1 MKKRFCYGL
10 AVACLGAGALAVTL
24 LTGAAEPRP
33 GPADAPKGTGSRI
46 VAVTVYQNTA
56 LVTREVDVPEG
67 AGTVELVV
75 TPLPDATVEGT
86 LYSEGTDNIRVM
98 TTRFRNR
105 AIREDTRE
113 EVRKLEAEQ
122 RKLQQEA
129 QKIQGDTK
137 ALGENIGLLTKMEG
151 FTQANTTH
159 ATEKGNL
166 NSDSAIALSKYV
178 MDERANKAK
187 ELVELQQKQQANA
200 EQAAFVQRQL
210 QELAA
215 GSSKTERDAVIIV
228 DKKNAAAG
236 QVRLNYLVGTA
247 NWRPQYKLRAGKE
260 KEPVQLEY
268 LAAVTQQSGEDWK
281 DAKITLSTAQ
291 PMLNSAPPDLKTL
304 EFTVAARGGMPPGAQ
319 PIPALPG
326 MQPPGGPQAQSAGAF
341 GKQAKDLR
349 GRAAQEYNS
358 KKEAVGGQLINDA
371 AALEQCLD
379 LFNPH
384 DDRQAKNK
392 PGNGPREGQS
402 VTYHLNAK
410 LTVPSRSEEQ
420 VIEVA
425 RLELAPEYFY
435 KAVPVLTPHVYR
447 LANLTN
453 KSQFVLLPGEATT
466 YLGSDFVGQM
476 NMPLVAVDEQ
486 FTAGF
491 GVDPALRVQR
501 QMLDKARET
510 KGGNQV
516 LKFEYRILVSSYKSE
531 PVSVQ
536 VWDRLPHAEAE
547 TAGITLVKAE
557 PEVSAD
563 PLYVREERPNN
574 LLRWDL
580 KVDPTMNGEKAKA
593 VNYEFKLEMDKQM
606 IIGNVQTK

>member
-1 MKKRFCYGL
+1 MRKRLYL
-10 AVACLGAGALAVTL
+10 SLGAVVSLGVGALALTL
-24 LTGAAEPRP
+24 LTGAAEPKAA
-33 GPADAPKGTGSRI
+33 ADAPKTAPSRI
-46 VAVTVYQNTA
+46 TAVTVYQNTA
-56 LVTREVDVPEG
+56 LVTREVDVPDG
-67 AGTVELVV
+67 AGTVELIV

-86 LYSEGTDNIRVM
+86 LYSEGSDSIRVL

-105 AIREDTRE
+105 AIKEDTRE
-113 EVRKLEAEQ
+113 EVRKLEAEH
-122 RKLQQEA
+122 RKLQTEA
-129 QKIQGDTK
+129 QKLKGDVE
-137 ALGENIGLLTKMEG
+137 ALKQNMGLLTKMEG
-151 FTQANTTH
+151 FTQASTQH

-178 MDERANKAK
+178 MEERATKAK
-187 ELVELQQKQQANA
+187 EMVELEQKMQTNA

-228 DKKNAAAG
+228 DKKNGGAG
-236 QVRLNYLVGTA
+236 KVRLNYLVGTA
-247 NWRPQYKLRAGKE
+247 NWRPQYKLRAGKD
-260 KEPVQLEY
+260 KDAVQLEY

-281 DAKITLSTAQ
+281 DAKITLSTAE

-304 EFTVAARGGMPPGAQ
+304 EFTVLARGGMPPGAQ
-319 PIPALPG
+319 PIPNLPG
-326 MQPPGGPQAQSAGAF
+326 MQPPGDF
-341 GKQAKDLR
+341 GKAAKDLR
-349 GRAAQEYNS
+349 GQAAREYS
-358 KKEAVGGQLINDA
+358 QKKESTGGQFINDA
-371 AALEQCLD
+371 AALEQCFD
-379 LFNPH
+379 LFNPRDH
-384 DDRQAKNK
+384 QAKLK
-392 PGNGPREGQS
+392 GPGGPREGQS
-402 VTYHLNAK
+402 VTYHLNSK

-425 RLELAPEYFY
+425 RLELAPDYFY

-453 KSQFVLLPGEATT
+453 KSQYVLLPGEATT

-476 NMPLVAVDEQ
+476 NMPLVAIDEQ

-501 QMLDKARET
+501 QMMDKSRET

-516 LKFEYRILVSSYKSE
+516 LKFEFRILVSSYKSE

-536 VWDRLPHAEAE
+536 VWDRLPHAESE

-563 PLYVREERPNN
+563 ALYVREERPNN
-574 LLRWDL
+574 LLRWDI
-580 KVDPTMNGEKAKA
+580 KVDPTMNGEKARA
-593 VNYEFKLEMDKQM
+593 VKYEFKLEMDKQM
-606 IIGNVQTK
+606 IVGNVQTK